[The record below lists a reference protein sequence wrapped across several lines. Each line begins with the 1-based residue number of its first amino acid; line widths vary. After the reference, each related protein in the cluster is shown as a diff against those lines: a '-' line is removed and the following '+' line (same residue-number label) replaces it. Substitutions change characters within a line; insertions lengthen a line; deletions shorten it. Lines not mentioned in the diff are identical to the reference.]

1 MDVGRYIR
9 NAQHNGEKKEL
20 LADHFDGPEVGGTSS
35 EQQQC
40 ARAQLL

>member
-1 MDVGRYIR
+1 MLAVTSGMRNIMGR
-9 NAQHNGEKKEL
+9 KKEL
-20 LADHFDGPEVGGTSS
+20 FADHFDGPEVGGTSS